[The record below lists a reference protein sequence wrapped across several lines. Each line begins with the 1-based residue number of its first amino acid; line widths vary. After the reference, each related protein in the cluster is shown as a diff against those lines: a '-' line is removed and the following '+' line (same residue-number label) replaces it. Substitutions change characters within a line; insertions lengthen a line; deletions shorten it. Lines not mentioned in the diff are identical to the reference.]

1 MGTNKYSE
9 SSILILISGFPLKQ
23 IHLSHQKSELRK
35 QISKTFIMKISLLVL
50 ITLVTL
56 LSNSLAFH
64 PEGYEEPRP
73 ERPLG
78 PNEEIPPDGH
88 YLRQRNT
95 EHRDHH
101 HHHDKPRV
109 IARDEFPH
117 RHQHDHHDP
126 PQHHHDRREA
136 GQHHHHH
143 KPEHHHHA
151 RDELYG
157 GDPYHHDYE
166 DERHQ
171 PRGLKNAG
179 EEKVNP
185 KSQAE
190 KNSPDNTHDQSHL
203 PSDLKHPE
211 EKKPYHKKVEKPHHP
226 VVEPKH
232 IPIAENKPTP
242 GKDEHHPTPEKVDE
256 KTPGKEGGN
265 KV

>member
-117 RHQHDHHDP
+117 RHHPDHDDHHD
-126 PQHHHDRREA
+126 
-136 GQHHHHH
+136 
-143 KPEHHHHA
+143 
-151 RDELYG
+151 
-157 GDPYHHDYE
+157 HHDYE